1 VSGLAALILTAVA
14 LPPLLA
20 RLTGGHAPKPGPQLA
35 SLAPVATLPG
45 LAAVVIAATTAWW
58 LAVLLAIPAVMLLA
72 WQLPRPRRLGH
83 RAGAQPRPGSGP
95 APDVL
100 TLRVLT
106 LNLLSGSAD
115 PAAVVRNL
123 REHRVDVLF
132 AQELTPGMVTRLADA
147 GLGGLLPFS
156 HLDPRPA
163 TRGTGLWARWP
174 LTPLPSVPGLLAAA
188 PRARVD
194 PVGSRPVTL
203 AAVHPKAPVNGT
215 EAVWER
221 ELALI
226 REALASTDGPQV
238 VAGDFNASRDHQAF
252 RELLAAGFLDSGDAA
267 RRRPWPGF
275 TWPTTWPGLIVRV
288 HPKVL
293 PIMRLDHV
301 LVSRAGATVHEAR
314 AIPIPGTDHRGV
326 LAIIDLILEGPEPGD
341 RA

>member
-1 VSGLAALILTAVA
+1 MSGLAALILTAVA

-35 SLAPVATLPG
+35 SLAPLATLPG

-72 WQLPRPRRLGH
+72 WQLPPPRRLGDGSGE
-83 RAGAQPRPGSGP
+83 RPRPESGP

-106 LNLLSGSAD
+106 LNLLGGLAD

-156 HLDPRPA
+156 HVDPRPA
-163 TRGTGLWARWP
+163 AQGTGLWARWP
-174 LTPLPSVPGLLAAA
+174 LTPLPPVPGLLAAA
-188 PRARVD
+188 PRARID
-194 PVGSRPVTL
+194 PVGGRPVTL
-203 AAVHPKAPVNGT
+203 AAVHPKAPVNRN
-215 EAVWER
+215 EPVWER
-221 ELALI
+221 ELAQI
-226 REALASTDGPQV
+226 RETLASTDGPQM
-238 VAGDFNASRDHQAF
+238 VAGDFNASRDHEAF
-252 RELLAAGFLDSGDAA
+252 RELLGAGFLDSGDAA

-288 HPKVL
+288 HPNIL

-314 AIPIPGTDHRGV
+314 AIRVPGTDHRGV
-326 LAIIDLILEGPEPGD
+326 IASIEFILEGPGPGD

>member
-14 LPPLLA
+14 LPSLLA

-35 SLAPVATLPG
+35 SFAPVATLPA
-45 LAAVVIAATTAWW
+45 LAAVVVAATTAWW
-58 LAVLLAIPAVMLLA
+58 LAVLLAIPALMLLA
-72 WQLPRPRRLGH
+72 WQLPPPRRLGH
-83 RAGAQPRPGSGP
+83 RAGARPEPGSGP
-95 APDVL
+95 GPDML

-106 LNLLSGSAD
+106 LNLLRGSAD

-123 REHRVDVLF
+123 RDHRVDVLF
-132 AQELTPGMVTRLADA
+132 AQELTPEMVTRLADA
-147 GLGGLLPFS
+147 DLDGLLPFS
-156 HLDPRPA
+156 HLDPRP
-163 TRGTGLWARWP
+163 TSRGTGLWARWP
-174 LTPLPSVPGLLAAA
+174 LTPLPPVPGLLAAA

-194 PVGSRPVTL
+194 PAGGGPVTL
-203 AAVHPKAPVNGT
+203 AVVHPKAPVNRT
-215 EAVWER
+215 EPVWER

-226 REALASTDGPQV
+226 REVLASTDGPQV

-252 RELLAAGFLDSGDAA
+252 RDLLDAGFLDSLDGA

-288 HPKVL
+288 HPKIL

-301 LVSRAGATVHEAR
+301 LVSRAGATVHESR
-314 AIPIPGTDHRGV
+314 AIRVPGTDHRGV
-326 LAIIDLILEGPEPGD
+326 LAVIEFTLDGAGPGD